1 MIWCFGVSA
10 EGLRLTGHTYLKP
23 ESVLFGRAETGWIG
37 VCDPRIPKYPENAV
51 GQMQGDDAAKMHLNN
66 RNRDPHK
73 EPFTDTSRKTYVR
86 YKQLFS
92 VRFERRKEN
101 K

>member
-1 MIWCFGVSA
+1 
-10 EGLRLTGHTYLKP
+10 
-23 ESVLFGRAETGWIG
+23 VLFGRAETGWIG
-37 VCDPRIPKYPENAV
+37 VCDPRIPKYPENAF

-73 EPFTDTSRKTYVR
+73 EPCPGTFRKTMYVTSSS
-86 YKQLFS
+86 FS
-92 VRFERRKEN
+92 VRFERRKEVR